1 MTSREAGDLYEMK
14 VKGVAGLSYDAGLPV
29 VKTSLEDRMKWI
41 WNEDID
47 EVYARAWSEW
57 QLSYASL

>member
-14 VKGVAGLSYDAGLPV
+14 VNGVAGLSYDAGLPV
-29 VKTSLEDRMKWI
+29 IKALLEDRMEWI

-47 EVYARAWSEW
+47 EVYAKAWSEW
-57 QLSYASL
+57 QHS

>member
-41 WNEDID
+41 
-47 EVYARAWSEW
+47 
-57 QLSYASL
+57 